1 MSQTPGNPL
10 VNPLIARIYSCSA
23 PPNVNMAKQVLTH
36 PPFHWLIN
44 HTGWLMVCVSSW
56 WMIIIHN
63 ISTIFNNSIASK
75 QIINQHTFTEH
86 SSLGRK
92 GKHDTCRNY
101 SKTHCLIHLG
111 CGRNLWIQNW
121 LQDHNCFICVQSLYP
136 TNSSICKKHAQ

>member
-1 MSQTPGNPL
+1 MSQSPGNPL
-10 VNPLIARIYSCSA
+10 VNPLIARIILAQPHPILIWQTGVDPSPLS
-23 PPNVNMAKQVLTH
+23 LT
-36 PPFHWLIN
+36 N

-56 WMIIIHN
+56 WIIIIHN

-92 GKHDTCRNY
+92 GKNDTCRNY

-111 CGRNLWIQNW
+111 RGRNLWIQNW
-121 LQDHNCFICVQSLYP
+121 LQDHNSFICVQSLYP
-136 TNSSICKKHAQ
+136 TNSSVCKKHAQ